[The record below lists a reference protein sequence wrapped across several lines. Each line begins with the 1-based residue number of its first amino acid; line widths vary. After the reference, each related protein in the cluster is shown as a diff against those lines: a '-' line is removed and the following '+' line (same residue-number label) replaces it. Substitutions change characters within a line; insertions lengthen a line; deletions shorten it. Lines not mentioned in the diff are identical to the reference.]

1 MQYAGY
7 RPQRSPEA
15 DILHENQ
22 DQQRASKKTRKKA
35 HMQMTPESYLL
46 PFEVSGGFRMNFCC
60 MPSVFHPINN
70 VNFQYPKAQKKNKD
84 KIAYILYIHYI
95 KKPTC
100 VEAVSIWFPMSDLL
114 FYDWK
119 RVAPS
124 NQAPLDMSLYLIQN
138 TQTVIRQSLSL
149 K

>member
-7 RPQRSPEA
+7 RPQHSPEA

-46 PFEVSGGFRMNFCC
+46 PFEVSGGFRMNFRC

-70 VNFQYPKAQKKNKD
+70 VNFQYPKA
-84 KIAYILYIHYI
+84 
-95 KKPTC
+95 
-100 VEAVSIWFPMSDLL
+100 
-114 FYDWK
+114 
-119 RVAPS
+119 
-124 NQAPLDMSLYLIQN
+124 
-138 TQTVIRQSLSL
+138 
-149 K
+149 